1 MKIRFVFGLIFSLL
15 YSSLVYSSQAL
26 AESGYIQ
33 ARQAELFVEPSLK
46 AAVVTVIHKGDAVV
60 IEQQQGRWLKV
71 KFGDNTG
78 WVSKLLVGN
87 APPRDKVTVL
97 EGDGQALEQTAR
109 RRASATSAA
118 AAARGLRGEERA
130 RQSDGGVVDFNALQ
144 KMEGSAVSE
153 DEALKFQQQESE
165 K

>member
-1 MKIRFVFGLIFSLL
+1 MKIRWVLGFFISLL
-15 YSSLVYSSQAL
+15 FSSSVL

-33 ARQAELFVEPSLK
+33 ARQAELFAEPSLK
-46 AAVVTVIHKGDAVV
+46 AAVVAVAHKGDAVV

-71 KFGDNTG
+71 RFGDNAG
-78 WVSKLLVGN
+78 WVSRLLVGSE
-87 APPRDKVTVL
+87 PPKEKITVL
-97 EGDGQALEQTAR
+97 EGDGQSLEQTAR

-144 KMEGSAVSE
+144 KMEGSAVPE
-153 DEALKFQQQESE
+153 DEALRFQQQERE